1 MIVARVGLINC
12 FLSRFSFSIFCFGM
26 IVLDLIEWIIVEVPK
41 SPVSSGRS
49 GCLMSR
55 FMADRPTNPAR
66 MKMMIAFVLEFF
78 SL

>member
-1 MIVARVGLINC
+1 MIVAIVGLISS
-12 FLSRFSFSIFCFGM
+12 FLWMFSFSIFCFGM

-41 SPVSSGRS
+41 SPVRSGRR

-55 FMADRPTNPAR
+55 LSADSPTNPAR
-66 MKMMIAFVLEFF
+66 VNIIIAFVLDCF